1 MKLCQID
8 HRCYYFQGPV
18 NVGYINQGDDGV
30 LIDTGIDKQVMKHI
44 IRQLYEKSLPITH
57 LFITH
62 AHADHYGGAKF
73 LQNQTN
79 IRTIAPK
86 IEEAIL
92 RNPVLEPMYLLQ
104 GNRPLDEL
112 RNKFLE
118 APPIAIDHIVT
129 EGLMCFG
136 SIEVELIAL
145 PGHSVNQLGVKAGN
159 ILYAADG
166 YFGAEQLEKHRIPFI
181 IDADATLA
189 TIEKLLSLTNVGM
202 VPGHGTYE
210 ENPAQTLI
218 RNYDHHVSIVTTMY
232 ETLQEYKE
240 GCSFEVFMKEM
251 CKRWEVSLP
260 SLSVWSLYRT
270 ALYAY
275 IIKGIEDKRI
285 TYRIKEYSPYFF
297 LLEE

>member
-1 MKLCQID
+1 MDLIQIN
-8 HRCYYFQGPV
+8 HKCYYFQGPV
-18 NVGYINQGDDGV
+18 NVGYINQGDFGV

-44 IRQLYEKSLPITH
+44 IRKLDEKSLPLTH

-73 LQNQTN
+73 LQTQK
-79 IRTIAPK
+79 TILTYAPQ

-92 RNPVLEPMYLLQ
+92 RNPVFEPMYLLQ
-104 GNRPLDEL
+104 GNRPLDEM

-118 APPIAIDHIVT
+118 APPIEIDHIVS
-129 EGLMCFG
+129 EGLLLFG
-136 SIEVELIAL
+136 SIKVELVAL
-145 PGHSVNQLGVKAGN
+145 PGHSINQLGVKVGN

-166 YFGAEQLEKHRIPFI
+166 YFGSEQLTKHKIPFI

-189 TIEKLLSLTNVGM
+189 TIEKLLSMSGVGM

-210 ENPAQTLI
+210 ENPAKTLI
-218 RNYDHHVSIVTTMY
+218 ENYDHHVSIVTTMY
-232 ETLQEYKE
+232 ETLHQFKD
-240 GCSFEVFMKEM
+240 GCNFETFMKEM
-251 CKRWEVSLP
+251 CRNWEVTLP

-275 IIKGIEDKRI
+275 LIKGIEDKRI
-285 TYRIKEYSPYFF
+285 SYIIKDYSPCFI
-297 LLEE
+297 LND